1 MQVPSS
7 SKAEHKPVK
16 LGVPSSSLGWAAIFL
31 EAPAGGPSGHLLYLY
46 YDIIYLREGVIDM
59 QKGTIY
65 WIALILLIIG
75 GLSWGLIGIF
85 QWDIIT
91 AIFGDMTTI
100 GRIIYT
106 LVGVSAIYILI
117 AAFSSKE

>member
-1 MQVPSS
+1 
-7 SKAEHKPVK
+7 
-16 LGVPSSSLGWAAIFL
+16 
-31 EAPAGGPSGHLLYLY
+31 
-46 YDIIYLREGVIDM
+46 LREGVIDM